1 MSEIF
6 VADCQRR
13 GKVAMPPEQYLKE
26 ILGKDVEIHSIVR
39 DWSVRGFTIQY
50 DERTDVLS
58 V

>member
-6 VADCQRR
+6 ISDAQRR
-13 GKVAMPPEQYLKE
+13 GKVAVPPEQYLKE

-39 DWSVRGFTIQY
+39 DWSVRGYTVKY